1 MSIKRIEA
9 AIENYEGYCTS
20 CRKWTAEQVEP
31 DAREYPCPI
40 CHKRTVY
47 GAEEILLEL
56 I

>member
-9 AIENYEGYCTS
+9 AIENNEGYCKS
-20 CRKWTAEQVEP
+20 CKKWTADCVEP

-40 CHKRTVY
+40 CHKHTVM